1 MGQTALKITS
11 EERAKY
17 QEEVRHFIQETYYG
31 SLQEYIA
38 DDVYQDYIIEKLMLE
53 SETKYK
59 PEFSKDNTS
68 DRYLTPLQY
77 LQELS
82 RSYSCYEEGDISISV
97 DGIDISDSFFS
108 HGLAGCYVEA
118 TYRISIQCRGKE
130 LKSGRCRMYCLF
142 PNKAVRR
149 DIRVLQVEPIK
160 ESPAYVDGQRLDS
173 TAHAPWNVASSSE
186 EEVSIILHHLLSH
199 SILYWILL
207 AIALGAVIFG
217 LYKKGSIESLK
228 RIFVKK
234 MTHNISTEVN
244 YKQEKDRAYSENVTV
259 NTINPSTVKEK
270 VMSVTSVTDAIKLC
284 EKGKYKEAIRI
295 FTELANKN
303 NASAQYNLG
312 VCYYN
317 GYGVTQDYA
326 EAVSWYRKS
335 AEQGHASAQYN
346 LGFCYVVGRGVA
358 QDYQEAVSWFR
369 KSAEQDNA
377 SAQYNLGLCY
387 ESGCGIAQD
396 YQEAV
401 SWFRKSAEQGHAQ
414 AQCYLGVC
422 YEVGYGVV
430 KDFQESIS
438 WFRKS
443 AEQGDAQAQCFLGLC
458 YERGRGVAQD
468 YQEAVS
474 WYQKSAEQGHTNAQC
489 NLGLCYESG
498 RGIAQDYQKAVSWYR
513 KSAEQGFARAQYN
526 LGLCYYDGYGVT
538 QDYAEAV
545 SWYRKSAEQGHTNA
559 QCNLGVCY
567 EFGRGVAQD
576 YKEAVSWYRKSAE
589 QGHARAQCNLGVC
602 YEFGR
607 GVAQDYKEAVSW
619 YRKSAEQGDEYAQ
632 KYLDRLLSRI

>member
-1 MGQTALKITS
+1 MLFMLSSLICMGQTALKITS

-401 SWFRKSAEQGHAQ
+401 SWFRKSAEQGHA
-414 AQCYLGVC
+414 
-422 YEVGYGVV
+422 
-430 KDFQESIS
+430 
-438 WFRKS
+438 R
-443 AEQGDAQAQCFLGLC
+443 
-458 YERGRGVAQD
+458 
-468 YQEAVS
+468 
-474 WYQKSAEQGHTNAQC
+474 AQC

-498 RGIAQDYQKAVSWYR
+498 RGIAQDYKEAVSWYR

>member
-1 MGQTALKITS
+1 MLFMLSSLICMGQTALKITS

-17 QEEVRHFIQETYYG
+17 QEEVRHFVQETYYG

-259 NTINPSTVKEK
+259 NPSTVKEK

-358 QDYQEAVSWFR
+358 QDYQEAVSWF
-369 KSAEQDNA
+369 
-377 SAQYNLGLCY
+377 
-387 ESGCGIAQD
+387 
-396 YQEAV
+396 
-401 SWFRKSAEQGHAQ
+401 
-414 AQCYLGVC
+414 
-422 YEVGYGVV
+422 
-430 KDFQESIS
+430 
-438 WFRKS
+438 
-443 AEQGDAQAQCFLGLC
+443 
-458 YERGRGVAQD
+458 
-468 YQEAVS
+468 
-474 WYQKSAEQGHTNAQC
+474 
-489 NLGLCYESG
+489 
-498 RGIAQDYQKAVSWYR
+498 R